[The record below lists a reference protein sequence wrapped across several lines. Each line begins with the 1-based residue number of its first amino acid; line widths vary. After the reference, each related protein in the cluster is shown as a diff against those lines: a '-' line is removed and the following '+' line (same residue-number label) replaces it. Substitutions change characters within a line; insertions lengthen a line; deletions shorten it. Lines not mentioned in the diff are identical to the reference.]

1 MKGSPLF
8 QEAICLSG
16 ACAARFSHNFV
27 LPLLPACAEGEP
39 CLETIIMPG
48 FVSEASA
55 AAACAACP
63 GAGCLSILVFLT
75 ADNQLIHKI
84 INYRKILLFL
94 CMNKRFVDIFRDYDR
109 NK

>member
-27 LPLLPACAEGEP
+27 LPLLTTCAEGGP
-39 CLETIIMPG
+39 CLETIIKPG

-55 AAACAACP
+55 ASCLCLSGAAC
-63 GAGCLSILVFLT
+63 LSTLVFLT

-84 INYRKILLFL
+84 INYRKIPLFL
-94 CMNKRFVDIFRDYDR
+94 SMN
-109 NK
+109 